1 MRNAKTVDNQRMFTR
16 DEWLT
21 KTQIK
26 GFFSRLASS
35 RRKGR
40 GTPATPLSAEDEEEE
55 INEQERYEA
64 LEEVLELL
72 GVKHP
77 IVYDV
82 YDLCKYYEDNLLSS
96 FNVSMLR
103 DICRHYD
110 IPFKSRDLKKVL
122 VEKVASMIK
131 ECSCCK

>member
-26 GFFSRLASS
+26 DLFSRLASS

-77 IVYDV
+77 MCTNDV
-82 YDLCKYYEDNLLSS
+82 YDRKYYEDNLLSS

-110 IPFKSRDLKKVL
+110 IPFRSRDLKKVL